1 MCVCVCACV
10 CVCVPTTLYSLFCS
24 VWVYVCLPPSSP
36 LPLPLPLPLCPSLP
50 LPLSSLA
57 HSHLYAT
64 VTFSAGHSGTAL
76 QVMHSLIDV
85 IGRDPNLPVCTSST
99 TCVTV
104 QLAGV
109 LASGSSSAS
118 VERHTAQG
126 CFDLQDIGSSCR
138 FQQICPE
145 GHHSTLRAKA
155 RENGSLLT
163 SLDGERSGATFL
175 CQHGV

>member
-1 MCVCVCACV
+1 MR
-10 CVCVPTTLYSLFCS
+10 VCVPTTLFPSL
-24 VWVYVCLPPSSP
+24 L
-36 LPLPLPLPLCPSLP
+36 LPLPLPLCPSLP

-76 QVMHSLIDV
+76 QVLSHSLIDV